1 MNKAD
6 AVRKFGQE
14 VVDVA
19 RNMYETCDGKIL
31 FEADCHSGYDVSLE
45 SGTPNLVLDYLHR
58 AEVRL
63 QKKVPVVTSKAFPN
77 KRQLTI
83 TVSVL
88 ELLAIMNDVARRAAY
103 DSSFKPLY
111 NQLVKTLEDAVESNG
126 RPFEP
131 TKSVGGPYDP
141 VVQKSAT
148 YVAGQGAKFHPLHS
162 GCAGTLTLK
171 SIPTDK
177 YDEVIK
183 TMHRGGIEPLPTTD
197 KMFGTKQ
204 FMSPYEARN
213 FCCRVSDRQQILN
226 NVEYWTGVNLSRQLN
241 LLGCDSSFERTV

>member
-45 SGTPNLVLDYLHR
+45 GGTPNLVLDYLHR
-58 AEVRL
+58 AETRL
-63 QKKVPVVTSKAFPN
+63 QRKVPVVTSKAFP

-88 ELLAIMNDVARRAAY
+88 ELLAIMNDVARRAAH
-103 DSSFKPLY
+103 DISFKPLY

-126 RPFEP
+126 RP
-131 TKSVGGPYDP
+131 S
-141 VVQKSAT
+141 
-148 YVAGQGAKFHPLHS
+148 S
-162 GCAGTLTLK
+162 G
-171 SIPTDK
+171 
-177 YDEVIK
+177 
-183 TMHRGGIEPLPTTD
+183 
-197 KMFGTKQ
+197 
-204 FMSPYEARN
+204 N
-213 FCCRVSDRQQILN
+213 
-226 NVEYWTGVNLSRQLN
+226 
-241 LLGCDSSFERTV
+241 